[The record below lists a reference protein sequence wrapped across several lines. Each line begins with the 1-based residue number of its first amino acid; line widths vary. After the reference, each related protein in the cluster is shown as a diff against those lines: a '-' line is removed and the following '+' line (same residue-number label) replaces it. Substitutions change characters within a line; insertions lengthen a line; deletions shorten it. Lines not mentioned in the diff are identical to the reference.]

1 MDTVARLFLCAGCRA
16 QVLICSCCDYGH
28 SYCSTACSQ
37 SARRQSV
44 LDAGRRYQTGRN
56 GRFNHAK
63 RMRRYR
69 AKKEKV
75 THHGSLPPPGNALLI
90 SDSAAN
96 AAPALPAGKASTM
109 PAWHCHFCRGA
120 CSAFVRTRFLCGRPV
135 QTRPRQGALR
145 RGDDG
150 GHSP

>member
-1 MDTVARLFLCAGCRA
+1 MDTMARLFLCACCRA
-16 QVLICSCCDYGH
+16 QALICSNCDRGQM
-28 SYCSTACSQ
+28 YCSEVCSQ
-37 SARRQSV
+37 SVRRTAIRE
-44 LDAGRRYQTGRN
+44 AGRRYQTGRN
-56 GRFNHAK
+56 GRLNHAK

-75 THHGSLPPPGNALLI
+75 THHGSLPPSGNALLI

-96 AAPALPAGKASTM
+96 ATAALPAGKASTI
-109 PAWHCHFCRGA
+109 PAWHCHFCRSA
-120 CSAFVRTRFLCGRPV
+120 CSEFVRTRFLCGRPV